1 MPKDADIV
9 KRIIKRYGTV
19 IDLKKSPETIM
30 EILRTFAMDLDGGS
44 PPGGT
49 PPSPPSPSPPPGP
62 SSVQTR
68 VTNEE
73 IMRQL
78 LSISRAISK
87 IGK

>member
-9 KRIIKRYGTV
+9 KRIIKRYGAV
-19 IDLKKSPETIM
+19 IDLNKSPGTII
-30 EILRTFAMDLDGGS
+30 EILRTVAMDLDGGS

-49 PPSPPSPSPPPGP
+49 PPAPSPPPGP
-62 SSVQTR
+62 SSVQGR

-87 IGK
+87 LSK